1 MAAGFSW
8 DRANRSEVSLTLMGK
23 NLTDEEWLDNALFLG
38 GPNTG
43 FQGWGYART
52 YAVELRYSM

>member
-8 DRANRSEVSLTLMGK
+8 DRANGSEVSLTLMGK
-23 NLTDEEWLDNALFLG
+23 NLTDEEWLDNALSLG

-43 FQGWGYART
+43 LQGWGYART
-52 YAVELRYSM
+52 